1 MKKLLILGII
11 LSINLLASTVSFEE
25 ALEDAFNNNNEL
37 KAKKL
42 DTDMA
47 KQDFA
52 KAKSYDGGR
61 LYFEENAFR
70 TNSDSDAAKYY
81 AHATGKDHVDTYIT
95 RFVYEFP
102 IFTGFK
108 IKYAKKITE
117 LQIKAK
123 KFKFQRDKNKLAVE
137 ILKAYNGAVAAKY
150 FIKALRS
157 AKKTT
162 SSFVKMTKNMYR
174 QGLVVSTDVY
184 SAQKQDSDINS
195 KIIDAKGR
203 YLLAI
208 AYLRFLTG
216 NNDITDVR
224 DFKVIIPPS
233 ADLGILQQE
242 ALKYR
247 NDVKYMQKNV
257 STMKNKVK
265 MDESVLYPE
274 IGAHLEFGWNTDK
287 PKLTKNK
294 DYYIVGG
301 RVKFY
306 FFNAGDKQN
315 IEKSKISYHQTGLYY
330 LHMKN
335 GIKLEVEQK
344 YLKLKTATALIKT
357 KLKNEKLATLILNKY
372 KSMYRSGLINI
383 SILLL
388 KEAEKE
394 RADAELI
401 KAKYDQ
407 AIAAAELE
415 LAIGKNIGGIR

>member
-1 MKKLLILGII
+1 MKKLLIVGI
-11 LSINLLASTVSFEE
+11 LPLYLLASTVSFEE

-61 LYFEENAFR
+61 LYFEETVFR
-70 TNSDSDAAKYY
+70 TTSDSNAAKYY
-81 AHATGKDHVDTYIT
+81 AHATGKNYRDTYIT

-137 ILKAYNGAVAAKY
+137 VLKAYNGAVAAKY

-157 AKKTT
+157 AKRTTT
-162 SSFVKMTKNMYR
+162 SFVRMTKNMYR

-184 SAQKQDSDINS
+184 SAQKKDSEINS

-233 ADLGILQQE
+233 ANLGVLKRE

-247 NDVKYMQKNV
+247 NDIKYMQKNV
-257 STMKNKVK
+257 STMKNKVR
-265 MDESVLYPE
+265 MDKSVLYPE
-274 IGAHLEFGWNTDK
+274 IGMHLEFGWNTDK

-301 RVKFY
+301 RLKYY

-315 IEKSKISYHQTGLYY
+315 IEKSKIQYHQTGLYY
-330 LHMKN
+330 MYMQD
-335 GIKLEVEQK
+335 GVKLDVEQK

-357 KLKNEKLATLILNKY
+357 KLKNQRLAALILKKY
-372 KSMYRSGLINI
+372 KSMYRNGLINF

-407 AIAAAELE
+407 AIAAAELQ
-415 LAIGKNIGGIR
+415 LAIGEKIGGIR